1 MALLTDPSAR
11 DALAWG
17 QRSSFKRHYELTAGS
32 RTFATLRFEKSFGS
46 NAVATFDGREY
57 RLLRTGILQPRVV
70 VTDSDGR
77 ALARFRPNWAGGGIV
92 ECNGGVRF
100 SWKATNFWKSE
111 WGFVDADKQ
120 PHLKFF
126 RQMAMFRAGAR
137 VSAVQE
143 NAHTPVLCFLGW
155 YLLVLAAE
163 EDARVER
170 AS

>member
-1 MALLTDPSAR
+1 VALLSDSSAR

-17 QRSSFKRHYELTAGS
+17 QRSAFQRNYQLMDGP
-32 RTFATLRFEKSFGS
+32 RLVATLRFEKTFGA
-46 NAVATFDGREY
+46 NAAATFQGREF

-70 VTDSDGR
+70 VTDADGR
-77 ALARFRPNWAGGGIV
+77 AVARFRPNWSGGGVV
-92 ECNGGVRF
+92 EWNNGVKF

-111 WGFVDADKQ
+111 WGFVDAEKN

-126 RQMAMFRAGAR
+126 QQLALFRNGAR
-137 VSAVQE
+137 VSAIRE
-143 NAHTPVLCFLGW
+143 TEYTPVQCLLGW

-163 EDARVER
+163 ESARCDR